1 MRVLHTRE
9 SETEEGEVPHRKMVI
24 QMSEVVTVVT
34 MMGEIIGRVKEE
46 TETSVT
52 LESPRL
58 FVPGQDAQGGG
69 FAPGVSMTGAQ
80 DLKEATF
87 NKSVVL
93 TVVPCH
99 EAVEK
104 GWVEQTSGLVLA

>member
-1 MRVLHTRE
+1 
-9 SETEEGEVPHRKMVI
+9 
-24 QMSEVVTVVT
+24 MSDVVVVVS
-34 MMGEIIGRVKEE
+34 MMGEVIGRVKEE
-46 TETSVT
+46 TDTAIT

-80 DLKEATF
+80 DLDEATF

-93 TVVPCH
+93 TIIPCH
-99 EAVEK
+99 EAVKK
-104 GWVEQTSGLVLA
+104 GWVEAVSGLVLA

>member
-1 MRVLHTRE
+1 
-9 SETEEGEVPHRKMVI
+9 
-24 QMSEVVTVVT
+24 MSEVVTVVS
-34 MMGEIIGRVKEE
+34 MMGEVVGRVKEE
-46 TETSVT
+46 NDLSIT

-93 TVVPCH
+93 TVIPCH